1 MKKIALAVAVFVLAI
16 SMVLPVMRSVNLPA
30 GKPLTID
37 RTVYADGW
45 PLPPPIPP
53 KPTSANANT
62 LVADGWPLPPP
73 IPPKPSSANANTLVA
88 DGWPLPPPIPPT
100 QGQALA

>member
-1 MKKIALAVAVFVLAI
+1 MNKIALAVAVFVLAI

-53 KPTSANANT
+53 KPTSANVNT